1 MLGCTPDHTPRFPNT
16 LPAVSDQRP
25 VNVADFERLAA
36 ERIEAGALGYFAGGA
51 GDERTLRRNAEAYG
65 EWELIPRV
73 LVDVSAVDSSVE
85 LFGSELSMPLA
96 QAPVAFQRL
105 VHPDGEEAMA
115 RAAGA
120 AGTAMCLSTIA
131 TATPASVAA
140 AAPDTTKWF
149 QLYVFS
155 DRAVTE
161 ALLAEAVESGYEAI
175 FLTVDAPFAGRRER
189 DLRAGFEVDVDA
201 PSVTAA
207 IGSDRPVSVKE
218 VFGLV
223 DASLDWDDFASL
235 AAGCELP
242 IVVKGIMHPADAEL
256 AIEAGAAGVVVSN
269 HGGRQLDGVPAT
281 IDALPAVAEAVD
293 GRAPVLVDGGIR
305 RGTDVLVALALGAD
319 AVLAGRPAVWGLAV
333 DGEEGAREVLEILKA
348 EIRLGLALLGCRTPA
363 DVTRAH
369 VSARDDSLRPG
380 TGARRRSG

>member
-1 MLGCTPDHTPRFPNT
+1 VTD
-16 LPAVSDQRP
+16 RP
-25 VNVADFERLAA
+25 VSVADFERLAS
-36 ERIEAGALGYFAGGA
+36 ELIDEGPLGYFAGGA
-51 GDERTLRRNAEAYG
+51 GDERTLQRNVEAYAD
-65 EWELIPRV
+65 WELIPRV
-73 LVDVSAVDSSVE
+73 LVDVSAVDSSIE
-85 LFGSELSMPLA
+85 LFGSTLSMPLA
-96 QAPVAFQRL
+96 VAPVAFQRL
-105 VHPDGEEAMA
+105 VHAEGEEAMA

-140 AAPDTTKWF
+140 AAPDATKWF
-149 QLYVFS
+149 QLYVFR

-161 ALLAEAVESGYEAI
+161 TLLAEAVESGYEAI

-189 DLRAGFEVDVDA
+189 DFRTGFEVDVDA

-223 DASLDWDDFASL
+223 DASLDWDDLASL
-235 AAGCELP
+235 VAGCELP
-242 IVVKGIMHPADAEL
+242 VVLKGIMHPADAEL
-256 AIEAGAAGVVVSN
+256 AIDAGAAGVVVSN

-281 IDALPAVAEAVD
+281 IDALPAVAEVVD
-293 GRAPVLVDGGIR
+293 GRVPVIVDGGIR
-305 RGTDVLVALALGAD
+305 RGTDVLVACALGAD
-319 AVLAGRPAVWGLAV
+319 AVLAGRPALWGLAV
-333 DGEEGAREVLEILKA
+333 DGEQGALEVIEILKA

-369 VSARDDSLRPG
+369 VQR
-380 TGARRRSG
+380 ARRD